1 MWGAVNSTEA
11 AGISLCALEIVAL
24 ALHVRAAT
32 GVRRTA
38 AARRPYRFT
47 SAALALLVLAGI
59 GFSIAFGTGD
69 KGWGPATLLAL
80 VPRLLVVPVLLAGL
94 LSLAAGTLDGRARW

>member
-47 SAALALLVLAGI
+47 SAALALQ
-59 GFSIAFGTGD
+59 
-69 KGWGPATLLAL
+69 
-80 VPRLLVVPVLLAGL
+80 GL
-94 LSLAAGTLDGRARW
+94 LSDRRRGSAAALLLLGVACALGLAWFRGETSQALATWRLD